1 MWTESKNDDVILQ
14 AVKAQ
19 SEGRLTEAA
28 NLFQRAGNQYRN
40 PAEKETLWKAAA
52 RVREIESSD

>member
-1 MWTESKNDDVILQ
+1 MWTESKNDDLILR

-40 PAEKETLWKAAA
+40 PTEKETLWKAAA
-52 RVREIESSD
+52 RAREIESSD